1 MRENGPA
8 APSRCGCRRMRF
20 PPVWTGPF
28 ESRFLCG
35 RRLSCEYSDFRRN
48 VAAVPARWTERCR
61 SCPASSD
68 RPADLASSATVV
80 PFPASMYAVA
90 QLGNLS
96 VVGDRLSEMRRVCPL
111 RRHTRRVL
119 FYGGGN
125 AMPIAGER
133 PRYVRAAQKARTA
146 RLPGARAAGSG
157 PRSTD

>member
-48 VAAVPARWTERCR
+48 VAAVPARWTERRR

-68 RPADLASSATVV
+68 RPADLASSATAV

-96 VVGDRLSEMRRVCPL
+96 VVGNRLSEMRRVCPL

-119 FYGGGN
+119 FYGGKCLAYRRGAPTVSTGGAKGTN
-125 AMPIAGER
+125 SSP
-133 PRYVRAAQKARTA
+133 ARGS
-146 RLPGARAAGSG
+146 RSRSG

>member
-48 VAAVPARWTERCR
+48 VAAVPARWTERRR

-68 RPADLASSATVV
+68 RPADPASSATAV

-96 VVGDRLSEMRRVCPL
+96 VVGNRLSEMRRVCPL

-119 FYGGGN
+119 FYGGS
-125 AMPIAGER
+125 AFPIAAASQRSQRAER
-133 PRYVRAAQKARTA
+133 KARTA